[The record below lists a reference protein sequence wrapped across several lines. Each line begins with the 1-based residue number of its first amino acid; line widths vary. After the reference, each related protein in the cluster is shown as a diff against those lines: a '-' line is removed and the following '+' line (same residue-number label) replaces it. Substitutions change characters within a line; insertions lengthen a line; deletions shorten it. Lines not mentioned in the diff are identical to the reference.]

1 MPEISDDAA
10 PRSGGTGDV
19 PLTVIRPD
27 SRPRGSIVV
36 LHRSE
41 RLPPTLLRFME
52 SLADDRWLVVAPEPT
67 RDTPDAASPEPFGE
81 RFYTN
86 TDATFRWITEQ
97 GIASDMI
104 GVLGFDDA
112 GTAALYVAAE
122 RVVGA
127 VVSVGS
133 RGIVRPVREGVRP
146 LVEVVGSLRAPWLGL
161 YGDDDPE
168 TPPAEVDALR
178 EAAGRSDAPALVVSY
193 EGLAHRPDEPPIETD
208 SVDPETDI
216 SEAAILD
223 ARRRIFDWFDT
234 HLR

>member
-1 MPEISDDAA
+1 
-10 PRSGGTGDV
+10 
-19 PLTVIRPD
+19 
-27 SRPRGSIVV
+27 
-36 LHRSE
+36 
-41 RLPPTLLRFME
+41 ME

-67 RDTPDAASPEPFGE
+67 GDAPEPGSSEPFGE
-81 RFYTN
+81 RFYAN
-86 TDATFRWITEQ
+86 ADATFRWITKQ
-97 GIASDMI
+97 GITPDMI

-112 GTAALYVAAE
+112 GTAALYVAAD
-122 RVVGA
+122 RVLGA

-133 RGIVRPVREGVRP
+133 RGIVRPVREGARP
-146 LVEVVGSLRAPWLGL
+146 LVDVVGSLRAPWLGL

-168 TPPAEVDALR
+168 TPPAEVEALR

-193 EGLAHRPDEPPIETD
+193 EGLAHRPDEPPIESD
-208 SVDPETDI
+208 SLDPDTEK

>member
-1 MPEISDDAA
+1 
-10 PRSGGTGDV
+10 
-19 PLTVIRPD
+19 
-27 SRPRGSIVV
+27 
-36 LHRSE
+36 
-41 RLPPTLLRFME
+41 ME
-52 SLADDRWLVVAPEPT
+52 SLADDSWLVVAPEPT
-67 RDTPDAASPEPFGE
+67 RDAPEAASPEPFGE
-81 RFYTN
+81 LFYAN
-86 TDATFRWITEQ
+86 ADATFEWIREQ
-97 GIASDMI
+97 GIAPDMI

-112 GTAALYVAAE
+112 GTAALYVATE

-133 RGIVRPVREGVRP
+133 RGIVRPVKEGARP
-146 LVEVVGSLRAPWLGL
+146 LVDVVRSLRAPWLGL

-208 SVDPETDI
+208 SVDPETDT

>member
-1 MPEISDDAA
+1 MPEISNDAA
-10 PRSGGTGDV
+10 PRIGGTGDV
-19 PLTVIRPD
+19 PLTVVRPD
-27 SRPRGSIVV
+27 STPRGSIVV

-41 RLPPTLLRFME
+41 RLPPALLQFME

-67 RDTPDAASPEPFGE
+67 RDAPESGSSELFGE
-81 RFYTN
+81 RFYAN
-86 TDATFRWITEQ
+86 ADATFRWIAEQ
-97 GIASDMI
+97 GITPDMI
-104 GVLGFDDA
+104 GVVGFDDA
-112 GTAALYVAAE
+112 GTAALYVAAD
-122 RVVGA
+122 RVLGA

-133 RGIVRPVREGVRP
+133 RGIVRPVREGARP
-146 LVEVVGSLRAPWLGL
+146 LVEVVVSLRAPWLGL

-168 TPPAEVDALR
+168 TPAAEVEALR

-193 EGLAHRPDEPPIETD
+193 EGLAHRPDEPPIESDSLDPDTD
-208 SVDPETDI
+208 T